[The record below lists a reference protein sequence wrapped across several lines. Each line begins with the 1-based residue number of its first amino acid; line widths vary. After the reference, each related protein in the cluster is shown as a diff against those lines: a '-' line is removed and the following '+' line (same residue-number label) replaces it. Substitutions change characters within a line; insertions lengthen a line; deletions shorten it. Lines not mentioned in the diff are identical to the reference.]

1 MKVSFINYQDKYSS
15 EFYNLN
21 IEWLE
26 SYFYVEEHD
35 RLILRYPEKYIINR
49 GGIILF
55 AVIRKEIVG
64 TVALMPTNKVN
75 IYELTK
81 MAVDPKCRNQKIGQK
96 ILKEIISI
104 AKQRKIHKLILYS
117 NRILKNAIY
126 LYLKYNFT
134 EINLEKDCPYKRA
147 NIKMELFI

>member
-96 ILKEIISI
+96 ILREIISV
-104 AKQRKIHKLILYS
+104 AKKKNIYKLILYS

-126 LYLKYNFT
+126 LYLKYNFN
-134 EINLEKDCPYKRA
+134 EVNLEKECPYKRA

>member
-15 EFYNLN
+15 KFYDLN

-26 SYFYVEEHD
+26 SSFYVEEHD
-35 RLILRYPEKYIINR
+35 RLILSNPEKYIINK

-55 AVIRKEIVG
+55 AVIKKEIVG

-81 MAVDPKCRNQKIGQK
+81 MAVDPNYRNQKIGQK
-96 ILKEIISI
+96 ILKEVISV
-104 AKQRKIHKLILYS
+104 AKKRKIYKLILYS
-117 NRILKNAIY
+117 NRLLKNAIY
-126 LYLKYNFT
+126 LYLKYNFI
-134 EINLEKDCPYKRA
+134 EINLEKECPYKRA

>member
-55 AVIRKEIVG
+55 AVIKKEIVG

>member
-26 SYFYVEEHD
+26 SYFCVEEHD
-35 RLILRYPEKYIINR
+35 RLILSNPEKYIINR

-55 AVIRKEIVG
+55 AVIKKEIVG

-117 NRILKNAIY
+117 NKILKNAIY

>member
-75 IYELTK
+75 VYELTK

>member
-35 RLILRYPEKYIINR
+35 RLILSNPEKYIINR

-55 AVIRKEIVG
+55 AVIKKEILG
-64 TVALMPTNKVN
+64 TVALMPTNNVN

>member
-55 AVIRKEIVG
+55 AVIKKEIVG

-126 LYLKYNFT
+126 LYLKHNFT